1 MLSSPAD
8 RSIALPLT
16 AIVTI
21 GSPPRKPAITDS
33 STAWSPRWT
42 TYGVAATNPA
52 DWGTDM
58 GHYTVPTV
66 VEKTAAGERIVDV
79 YSRLLSERVIYL
91 GTEIDD
97 DVANV
102 VVAQLLYLDADTSSQ
117 EISVY
122 LNSPGG
128 SMTATMAIYDTLQFV
143 QAPVATT
150 CVGQA
155 GSGAALLLAA
165 GTAGRRSV
173 LPHTRVLLH
182 QPSIGG
188 QGTISDLAL
197 QTQEVLR
204 VREQMI
210 AVLSAHTGR
219 SEKALLADTERDK
232 VFTAEQ
238 AVAYGLADRI
248 IPTRKQIGINA
259 A

>member
-1 MLSSPAD
+1 
-8 RSIALPLT
+8 
-16 AIVTI
+16 
-21 GSPPRKPAITDS
+21 
-33 STAWSPRWT
+33 
-42 TYGVAATNPA
+42 
-52 DWGTDM
+52 M

-66 VEKTAAGERIVDV
+66 VEKTPAGERVVDV

-102 VVAQLLYLDADTSSQ
+102 VVAQLLYLDADASSA
-117 EISVY
+117 EISIY

-128 SMTATMAIYDTLQFV
+128 SMSATMAIYDTMQFV

-155 GSGAALLLAA
+155 GSGAAVLLAA
-165 GTAGRRSV
+165 GSPGRRAV
-173 LPHTRVLLH
+173 LPHTRVVLH
-182 QPSIGG
+182 QPSTGG

-197 QTQEVLR
+197 QTKEVLR

-210 AVLSAHTGR
+210 GVLAAHTGHR
-219 SEKALLADTERDK
+219 AATLLADTERDR
-232 VFTAEQ
+232 VFSAEE
-238 AVAYGLADRI
+238 AVGYGLADRI
-248 IPTRKQIGINA
+248 IPARKVIASTA